1 MALIKPHL
9 QGLVLGLAAASAG
22 IAHAAPAP
30 LDPAF
35 VEYLEQFAD
44 QKGAVFDAADLE
56 EAGAIAQPATK
67 KPELAKQTDS
77 DRNRSK
83 EVSK

>member
-1 MALIKPHL
+1 MHFTKSNVLL
-9 QGLVLGLAAASAG
+9 WVLGG
-22 IAHAAPAP
+22 IAITGVAQAAPAP

-44 QKGAVFDAADLE
+44 QKGTVFDAADLE
-56 EAGAIAQPATK
+56 EAGTIAQPSNK
-67 KPELAKQTDS
+67 KPELAKPADT

-83 EVSK
+83 EISK

>member
-1 MALIKPHL
+1 MALIKPNL
-9 QGLVLGLAAASAG
+9 QRLVLGLAVASAG
-22 IAHAAPAP
+22 IAQAAPVP

>member
-1 MALIKPHL
+1 MAFIKPNIL
-9 QGLVLGLAAASAG
+9 LLVFGLAAAGVAQ
-22 IAHAAPAP
+22 AAPAP

-44 QKGAVFDAADLE
+44 QKGTVFDAADLE
-56 EAGAIAQPATK
+56 EAGTVPQPTTK
-67 KPELAKQTDS
+67 KPELAKQAET

-83 EVSK
+83 EISK

>member
-1 MALIKPHL
+1 MALIKPNIQL
-9 QGLVLGLAAASAG
+9 LVLGLATAG
-22 IAHAAPAP
+22 MAQAAPAP

-44 QKGAVFDAADLE
+44 QQGIVFDAADLE
-56 EAGAIAQPATK
+56 EAGTVPQPSTK
-67 KPELAKQTDS
+67 KPELAKPAET

-83 EVSK
+83 EISK